1 MRKHE
6 IKVLKMCVLLAM
18 IVLGCLICLGSYL
31 HYKKYHFID
40 KGKLVARVAD
50 YKIYEKDLEPRLGFL
65 SDKFGK
71 EAKLSDLDEEVVK
84 AILLERY
91 IDYRIFNMA
100 KKKDNLNDL
109 KFLKE
114 DYYKKL
120 AVNHYIENFVFKTI
134 SEEEVKERYDE
145 LVEKLGDKEERE
157 IYHILLPTEEEA
169 GRVLNQIKRNNNF
182 ETVAQRRSMD
192 KASAIRGGNIG
203 YVLKEELTIPEFADI
218 VFLLKENEISK
229 PIKTKEGWHIVKV
242 NNVRM
247 VKAKRYEDS
256 KDKILENLRKERYD
270 QFLQSLELDKIENNI
285 ILLGKN
291 NSNLNVKNAEQS
303 E

>member
-6 IKVLKMCVLLAM
+6 VKILKICILLAM
-18 IVLGCLICLGSYL
+18 IILGCLIYLGSYL

-40 KGKLVARVAD
+40 RGKMVAKVAN
-50 YKIYEKDLEPRLGFL
+50 YNIYEKDLEPRLDFL

-71 EAKLSDLDEEVVK
+71 ETKLDDLDEKIVK

-91 IDYRIFNMA
+91 VDNKIFNMA
-100 KKKDNLNDL
+100 KKRDSLNDL

-134 SEEEVKERYDE
+134 SEDEIKKRYDE
-145 LVEKLGDKEERE
+145 LVEKLEDKEERE

-169 GRVLNQIKRNNNF
+169 RRVLNQIKRNNNF
-182 ETVAQRRSMD
+182 EALAQRRSMD

-218 VFLLKENEISK
+218 VFLLKENEISR

-247 VKAKRYEDS
+247 VKARNYEDS
-256 KDKILENLRKERYD
+256 KRKILEDLKKERYD
-270 QFLQSLELDKIENNI
+270 QFLQSLELDRVENNI
-285 ILLGKN
+285 VILRKDGGDG
-291 NSNLNVKNAEQS
+291 EG
-303 E
+303 